1 MAIAD
6 NSILRAAVRFAL
18 HNASDIVNVYHFVM
32 DSVGDV
38 SEANVLADILAY
50 ANQIMNNMT
59 AQYSSSLSMEDI
71 EVWVRNTTLDRW
83 DYVGAIDGTW
93 VGTGTV
99 DQSLPVGVSVLATA
113 DTTDSHAKGRKYWPP
128 PIEAQ
133 SAGGLYAV
141 AFITQVAAAIADWI
155 AVFTGTYAEW
165 APGVWSEKDNNF
177 KLFTG
182 TGTTN
187 NVAAYQRRRKPGVGS

>member
-1 MAIAD
+1 MAIID
-6 NSILRAAVRFAL
+6 NSILRAAARFAL

-50 ANQIMNNMT
+50 VQGVMSNMT
-59 AQYSSSLSMEDI
+59 TQYSSSLTLEDV

-93 VGTGTV
+93 AGTGTA
-99 DQSLPVGVSVLATA
+99 DQSLPVGTCALATA
-113 DTTDSHAKGRKYWPP
+113 DTTDSHAKGRKYFPP
-128 PIEAQ
+128 PLETQ
-133 SAGGLYAV
+133 SAGGLFASAFV
-141 AFITQVAAAIADWI
+141 AQLAAALSDWVS
-155 AVFTGTYAEW
+155 VFIGTYAEW
-165 APGVWSEKDNNF
+165 ASGIWSEKDNNF

-187 NVAAYQRRRKPGVGS
+187 NVPAYQRRRKPGVGS